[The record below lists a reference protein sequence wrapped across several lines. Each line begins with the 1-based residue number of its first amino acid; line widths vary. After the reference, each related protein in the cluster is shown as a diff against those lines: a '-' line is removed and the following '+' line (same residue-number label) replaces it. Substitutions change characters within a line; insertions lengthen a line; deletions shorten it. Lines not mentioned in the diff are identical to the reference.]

1 MSRRLAI
8 IPARGGSKRI
18 SDKNI
23 KDFCGRSMISYILK
37 TARQS
42 GLFDLIHV
50 STDNQRIVQV
60 VEGLGFPVDFLRPN
74 DLADDETP
82 IMPVLRYVTER
93 YIALGKEFDQVCLL
107 MACAPLIEPAD
118 LKEAAKLFAKFEGT
132 RSVLA
137 VAQFPAPIEWSFERS
152 ANGELTP
159 VQPGKFAIPSQDIGV
174 KYYDAGTFAFF
185 PARRVLKAEGAGVDT
200 NFVGYV
206 LQRDK
211 AIDIDNAEDWV
222 FAELLYLGR
231 KQQKDTN
238 VESGNT
244 KE

>member
-18 SDKNI
+18 PDKNI
-23 KDFCGRSMISYILK
+23 KNFCGRPIISYILK
-37 TARQS
+37 TAKES

-50 STDNQRIVQV
+50 STDNQRIIQV
-60 VEGLGFPVDFLRPN
+60 VEDLGFPVDFLRPN

-107 MACAPLIEPAD
+107 MACSPLIEPAD
-118 LKEAAKLFAKFEGT
+118 LKEAAKLFEKVRGT
-132 RSVLA
+132 KSVLA
-137 VAQFPAPIEWSFERS
+137 VAPFPVPIEWSFERS
-152 ANGELTP
+152 ANGELSP
-159 VQPGKFAIPSQDIGV
+159 VQPGKFAIPSQEMTT
-174 KYYDAGTFAFF
+174 KYYDAGAFAFF
-185 PARRVLKAEGAGVDT
+185 PVHRVLKTEGAGDDT
-200 NFVGYV
+200 NFVGYI

-211 AIDIDNAEDWV
+211 AIDIDNPEDWA
-222 FAELLYLGR
+222 FAETFYLGR

-238 VESGNT
+238 AQNWNS
-244 KE
+244 KK